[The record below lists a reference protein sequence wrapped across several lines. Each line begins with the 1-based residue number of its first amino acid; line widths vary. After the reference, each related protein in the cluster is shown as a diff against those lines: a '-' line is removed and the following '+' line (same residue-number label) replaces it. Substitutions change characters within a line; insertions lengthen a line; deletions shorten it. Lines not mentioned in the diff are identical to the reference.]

1 MTTLIS
7 ITIRCLTVPFVY
19 TTSSMHT
26 NYVMETPHFIVFQF
40 VCIEHTSSFVLLG
53 YYHSMRA
60 LMDSK
65 VPASIE
71 RPESLMSSQTSIAGT
86 LLQLIH
92 RPIALLGNA
101 EYDTAS
107 K

>member
-1 MTTLIS
+1 
-7 ITIRCLTVPFVY
+7 
-19 TTSSMHT
+19 MHT
-26 NYVMETPHFIVFQF
+26 NYGTKEPIFYQF
-40 VCIEHTSSFVLLG
+40 LYALQLRHVSHTTIPVLLG

-65 VPASIE
+65 VPTSIE

-86 LLQLIH
+86 LLELIR
-92 RPIALLGNA
+92 RPISLLA
-101 EYDTAS
+101 STEYDSAF